1 MKNSF
6 ALNQNSPNEVLR
18 NYFKKIFELQ
28 KSGESFPVDLDEVWM
43 ILYSRR
49 DNAIRELKESFL
61 QDIDYQFLLRNEE
74 KSGRGRPSKKIMLT
88 VACLEYFIARKV
100 RPVFEIYRRATHEY
114 KARLETGYFPNLN
127 PDNPLDLLELG
138 LRAARHQQEQIQAL
152 DTRLLDIETRTQGR
166 PENFTVA
173 AFAKLKGKHL
183 GLKRAAQIGRKATAL
198 CKKRNIEVE
207 KIWDTRYGE
216 VNVYPKDILEEVFAE
231 IF

>member
-1 MKNSF
+1 MKNSD

-28 KSGESFPVDLDEVWM
+28 KSGESFPADLDEVWT
-43 ILYSRR
+43 IVYTKRR
-49 DNAIRELKESFL
+49 NAIRELTEKFL
-61 QDIDYQFLLRNEE
+61 QDIDYQVSLKNEQNPQ
-74 KSGRGRPSKKIMLT
+74 GGRPTKKFQLS

-114 KARLETGYFPNLN
+114 KARLETGYCPNLN

-138 LRAARHQQEQIQAL
+138 LKAARHQQKQIQAL
-152 DTRLLDIETRTQGR
+152 DTRLLDIETRTQAR
-166 PENFTVA
+166 LENFTVA
-173 AFAKLKGKHL
+173 AFAKLKGKHI

-216 VNVYPKDILEEVFAE
+216 VNVYPKAILEEVFEE

>member
-61 QDIDYQFLLRNEE
+61 QDIDYQFLLKNEE

-114 KARLETGYFPNLN
+114 KARLETGYFSDLN

-138 LRAARHQQEQIQAL
+138 LKAARQQQEQIQAL
-152 DTRLLDIETRTQGR
+152 DTRLLDIETRTQAR
-166 PENFTVA
+166 VENFTVA
-173 AFAKLKGKHL
+173 SFAKLKGKHI

-198 CKKRNIEVE
+198 CKKRNIEIE

-216 VNVYPKDILEEVFAE
+216 VNVYPKEILEEVFNE